1 MQEFEE
7 YEFQICDY
15 HRITTNDSVWHW
27 KYIPE
32 EHLFA
37 SGFITN
43 YNIHRLK
50 RKERLQEEPNN
61 IREYGL
67 DGLSLNSDGIYNGL
81 QAKCW
86 NPKKYLTA
94 SDLGSFLAVIFTR
107 LMTRN
112 PLSCGY
118 LYHTCRIQ
126 ADVKDSFKHHPNLI
140 SKLLLFNKIEETQI
154 IGSEK
159 DFELYPPQK
168 DALIALKNGWEN
180 CGLVSMPCALG
191 KTVLLGNYLRDVQ
204 PKHVIIL
211 SPLRV
216 LTKQILDRI
225 NPFIPEKE
233 CVLVDSDEGGTTNIE
248 DVKKVLENPCL
259 ISITYESFLNIFVES
274 GEIEI
279 EDALIVVDEAH
290 NLIQYSEIMDYLNDL
305 SEKSLLLTATPSETM
320 MEYLNCDIIYE
331 YLMSEAIR
339 ENYICDYLINVPVLD
354 LVDNRVDIDIPDELK
369 HLNSDLTM
377 KCLFLLSGM
386 LETGSRRCIIYC
398 CSIEECEVFN
408 EIFSDISRNYHG
420 IQCWSNSITA
430 NTNITNR
437 NEILN
442 NFQNNEAKIS
452 ILSSVRILNEGVNI
466 VKCDSVF
473 ITKVNDNEIVAVQ
486 RMCRANRKDR
496 ENPCKIANCF
506 IWADDLDKTV
516 EMLQF
521 LKTNDESRFYNKIVA
536 RNGNYERK
544 GEATEIKKDID
555 YTKTLK
561 EYISV
566 RSMNYEDIWK
576 MKLENVRKY
585 IFENNKLPSKH
596 DKNKSIKT
604 LGIWVITQKQ
614 NYAKKEKIMKTPE
627 IRKLWEE
634 FIEKYSK
641 YFLNNEEQWEI
652 TLKVVRKYID
662 ENNKLPST
670 TDKNASIKKLGK
682 WLSKQKTNYAKKEKI
697 MKSPE
702 IRKLWEK
709 FQEKYSEYF
718 ISNNEQWENTL
729 KIISEH
735 VDENNNLPSTHDKD
749 ESIKKLGSWIGTQ
762 KNNYSKEKEI
772 MKSPKIRK
780 LWEKFQEK
788 YSEYFISNEEQW
800 KITLKLISEYV
811 DENKKLPSQYDKT
824 ESIKKL
830 GQWIQNQKTKYSKK
844 EHIMKTSPEICKL
857 WEKFQEKYSEY
868 FISNEEKW
876 ENTLKLIEEYVDEN
890 KKFPSKHDKN
900 ESIKKLGQWLLIQKQ
915 NYAKKEQIMK
925 TPEIHKLWVEFQKKY
940 SEYFISNEEQWKNN
954 FQKVNEYI
962 DKNNKLPSEN
972 DKNDSIKKLSIWIQ
986 NQKKKYGK
994 KEFIMKNLEI
1004 SKLWEEF
1011 QKKYSKY

>member
-15 HRITTNDSVWHW
+15 HRITTNDYVWHW

-43 YNIHRLK
+43 YNTHRLK
-50 RKERLQEEPNN
+50 RKERLREEPNN

-67 DGLSLNSDGIYNGL
+67 DGLSFNRDGIYHGL

-86 NPKKYLTA
+86 NSKKYLTA
-94 SDLGSFLAVIFTR
+94 SDLGSFLNVIFTR
-107 LMTRN
+107 LMTIN
-112 PLSCGY
+112 QLSCGY
-118 LYHTCRIQ
+118 LYHTCRLQ
-126 ADVKDSFKHHPNLI
+126 ADVRDSFKHHPNLI
-140 SKLLLFNKIEETQI
+140 SKLLPFNKIEETYI

-159 DFELYPPQK
+159 NFELYPPQK

-204 PKHVIIL
+204 PKHAIIL

-225 NPFIPEKE
+225 HPFIPEKKS
-233 CVLVDSDEGGTTNIE
+233 VLVDSDERGTTNIE
-248 DVKKVLENPCL
+248 DVKKFLENPCL

-290 NLIQYSEIMDYLNDL
+290 NLIQYPEIMDYLNDL
-305 SEKSLLLTATPSETM
+305 SEKSVLLTATPSETM

-339 ENYICDYLINVPVLD
+339 ENYVCDYLINVPILD
-354 LVDNRVDIDIPDELK
+354 LVDNRVDIDIPDELQ
-369 HLNSDLTM
+369 HLNNDLTM

-408 EIFSDISRNYHG
+408 EIFSEISRNYHG
-420 IQCWSNSITA
+420 IECWSNSITA
-430 NTNITNR
+430 NTNVR
-437 NEILN
+437 KRDEILN
-442 NFQNNEAKIS
+442 NFQNNAAKIS
-452 ILSSVRILNEGVNI
+452 ILSSVRILNEGINI

-486 RMCRANRKDR
+486 RMCRANRKDA

-544 GEATEIKKDID
+544 REATEIKKDID
-555 YTKTLK
+555 YTKSLK

-576 MKLENVRKY
+576 MKLENVGKY
-585 IFENNKLPSKH
+585 IDVNNKLPSSI
-596 DKNKSIKT
+596 DKN
-604 LGIWVITQKQ
+604 
-614 NYAKKEKIMKTPE
+614 
-627 IRKLWEE
+627 
-634 FIEKYSK
+634 
-641 YFLNNEEQWEI
+641 
-652 TLKVVRKYID
+652 D
-662 ENNKLPST
+662 
-670 TDKNASIKKLGK
+670 SIKKLGI
-682 WLSKQKTNYAKKEKI
+682 WIYHQKQNY
-697 MKSPE
+697 
-702 IRKLWEK
+702 L
-709 FQEKYSEYF
+709 
-718 ISNNEQWENTL
+718 
-729 KIISEH
+729 
-735 VDENNNLPSTHDKD
+735 
-749 ESIKKLGSWIGTQ
+749 
-762 KNNYSKEKEI
+762 KEKEI
-772 MKSPKIRK
+772 MKSPENRK
-780 LWEKFQEK
+780 LWEEFTEKYSEYLQSNEKQWENTLKVISEYIDKNKKLPSQYDKNDSITKLGSWIQNQKINYTKKEQIMKSPEILKLWEEFQEK

-800 KITLKLISEYV
+800 ENTLKVVGKYI
-811 DENKKLPSQYDKT
+811 DENNKLPSTIDKN

-830 GQWIQNQKTKYSKK
+830 GQWVSCQKQKYAKK
-844 EHIMKTSPEICKL
+844 EKIMKSPQIRKL
-857 WEKFQEKYSEY
+857 WEEFQEKYSEY
-868 FISNEEKW
+868 FIRNKEKW

-900 ESIKKLGQWLLIQKQ
+900 ESIKKLGAWIQNQKT
-915 NYAKKEQIMK
+915 NYAKKENIMK
-925 TPEIHKLWVEFQKKY
+925 TPEIC
-940 SEYFISNEEQWKNN
+940 
-954 FQKVNEYI
+954 
-962 DKNNKLPSEN
+962 
-972 DKNDSIKKLSIWIQ
+972 
-986 NQKKKYGK
+986 
-994 KEFIMKNLEI
+994 
-1004 SKLWEEF
+1004 KLWEEF
-1011 QKKYSKY
+1011 QKKYSEY

>member
-1 MQEFEE
+1 MQEFEK

-43 YNIHRLK
+43 YNTHRLK
-50 RKERLQEEPNN
+50 RKERLREEPNN

-67 DGLSLNSDGIYNGL
+67 DGLSFNNDGIYHGL

-107 LMTRN
+107 LMSRN

-118 LYHTCRIQ
+118 LYHTCRLQ
-126 ADVKDSFKHHPNLI
+126 ADVKDSFKYHPNLI
-140 SKLLLFNKIEETQI
+140 SKLLPFNKIEETHI

-191 KTVLLGNYLRDVQ
+191 KTVLLGNYLRDIQ
-204 PKHVIIL
+204 PKHAIIL

-225 NPFIPEKE
+225 HPFIPEKE

-279 EDALIVVDEAH
+279 EDALIVIDEAH
-290 NLIQYSEIMDYLNDL
+290 NLIQYQQIMDYLNDL

-339 ENYICDYLINVPVLD
+339 ENYICDYLINVPILD

-408 EIFSDISRNYHG
+408 EIFSEISRNYHG
-420 IQCWSNSITA
+420 IECWSNSITA
-430 NTNITNR
+430 NTNVRKR

-452 ILSSVRILNEGVNI
+452 ILSSVRILNEGINI
-466 VKCDSVF
+466 IKCDSVF

-486 RMCRANRKDR
+486 RMCRANRKDG

-544 GEATEIKKDID
+544 GEAIEIKKDID

-576 MKLENVRKY
+576 MKLENVEIY
-585 IFENNKLPSKH
+585 ICEN
-596 DKNKSIKT
+596 
-604 LGIWVITQKQ
+604 
-614 NYAKKEKIMKTPE
+614 EK
-627 IRKLWEE
+627 
-634 FIEKYSK
+634 
-641 YFLNNEEQWEI
+641 
-652 TLKVVRKYID
+652 
-662 ENNKLPST
+662 
-670 TDKNASIKKLGK
+670 
-682 WLSKQKTNYAKKEKI
+682 
-697 MKSPE
+697 
-702 IRKLWEK
+702 
-709 FQEKYSEYF
+709 
-718 ISNNEQWENTL
+718 
-729 KIISEH
+729 
-735 VDENNNLPSTHDKD
+735 LPSTHDKD
-749 ESIKKLGSWIGTQ
+749 E
-762 KNNYSKEKEI
+762 Y
-772 MKSPKIRK
+772 
-780 LWEKFQEK
+780 
-788 YSEYFISNEEQW
+788 
-800 KITLKLISEYV
+800 
-811 DENKKLPSQYDKT
+811 
-824 ESIKKL
+824 
-830 GQWIQNQKTKYSKK
+830 
-844 EHIMKTSPEICKL
+844 
-857 WEKFQEKYSEY
+857 
-868 FISNEEKW
+868 
-876 ENTLKLIEEYVDEN
+876 
-890 KKFPSKHDKN
+890 
-900 ESIKKLGQWLLIQKQ
+900 IKKLGQWLSTQKQ

-925 TPEIHKLWVEFQKKY
+925 TPEIRKLWEEFQEKY
-940 SEYFISNEEQWKNN
+940 SEYFTSNDEQWQNTLKVVRKYIDENEKLPSRTDKDESIKKISKWLSHQKQNYAKEKEIMKTPEIRKLWEEFQEKYSEYFISNDEQWENTLKVVRKYICENNKLPSTHDKDEYIKKLGAWLSLQKQNYAKKIKIMKSPEIRKLWEEFQEKYLEYFISNEEQWENN
-954 FQKVNEYI
+954 LKVVRKYI
-962 DKNNKLPSEN
+962 DENNKLPSRT
-972 DKNDSIKKLSIWIQ
+972 DKDEYIKKLGQWLS
-986 NQKKKYGK
+986 NQKTNYAKKIN
-994 KEFIMKNLEI
+994 IMKNPQI
-1004 SKLWEEF
+1004 CKLWEEF
-1011 QKKYSKY
+1011 KEKYSEYFR

>member
-43 YNIHRLK
+43 YNTHRLK
-50 RKERLQEEPNN
+50 RKERLREEPNN

-67 DGLSLNSDGIYNGL
+67 DGLSFNSDGIYHGL

-107 LMTRN
+107 LMKIN

-140 SKLLLFNKIEETQI
+140 SYLLPFNKIEETHI
-154 IGSEK
+154 ICSEK
-159 DFELYPPQK
+159 DYELYPPQK

-191 KTVLLGNYLRDVQ
+191 KTILLGNYLEDVQ
-204 PKHVIIL
+204 PKHAIIL
-211 SPLRV
+211 SPLKV
-216 LTKQILDRI
+216 LTKQMLDRI
-225 NPFIPEKE
+225 HQFIPDKN
-233 CVLVDSDEGGTTNIE
+233 CILVDSDEGGTTDIIE
-248 DVKKVLENPCL
+248 IKNFIENPCL

-279 EDALIVVDEAH
+279 EDALIVIDEAH
-290 NLIQYSEIMDYLNDL
+290 NIIQYPEIIDYLNDL

-320 MEYLNCDIIYE
+320 MEYLKCDIIYE

-354 LVDNRVDIDIPDELK
+354 LVDNRVDIDIPDELQ
-369 HLNSDLTM
+369 HLNNDLTM

-408 EIFSDISRNYHG
+408 EIFNDISRNYHG
-420 IQCWSNSITA
+420 IECWSNSITA
-430 NTNITNR
+430 NTNVR
-437 NEILN
+437 KRDEILN
-442 NFQNNEAKIS
+442 NFQNNAAKIS
-452 ILSSVRILNEGVNI
+452 ILSSVRILNEGINI

-473 ITKVNDNEIVAVQ
+473 ITKVNNNEIVAVQ

-506 IWADDLDKTV
+506 IWADDLDRTV

-544 GEATEIKKDID
+544 GEATEID
-555 YTKTLK
+555 YTKSLK

-576 MKLENVRKY
+576 MKLENV
-585 IFENNKLPSKH
+585 S
-596 DKNKSIKT
+596 
-604 LGIWVITQKQ
+604 
-614 NYAKKEKIMKTPE
+614 
-627 IRKLWEE
+627 
-634 FIEKYSK
+634 
-641 YFLNNEEQWEI
+641 
-652 TLKVVRKYID
+652 KYID
-662 ENNKLPST
+662 ENKKLPSSH
-670 TDKNASIKKLGK
+670 DKNDSIKTLEK
-682 WLSKQKTNYAKKEKI
+682 WISHQKTNYEKKEQI
-697 MKSPE
+697 MKNLE
-702 IRKLWEK
+702 IRVLWEK
-709 FQEKYSEYF
+709 FIEKYSEYF
-718 ISNNEQWENTL
+718 ISNEEQWKKNLENVC
-729 KIISEH
+729 KYIY
-735 VDENNNLPSTHDKD
+735 ENNKLPSTIDKND
-749 ESIKKLGSWIGTQ
+749 SIKKLGYWVSTQ
-762 KNNYSKEKEI
+762 KKNYEKKQFI
-772 MKSPKIRK
+772 MKNLEICK
-780 LWEKFQEK
+780 LWEEFQEK

-800 KITLKLISEYV
+800 KNNLKKISKYI
-811 DENKKLPSQYDKT
+811 DLNNKLPSRIDKNDF
-824 ESIKKL
+824 IKKL
-830 GQWIQNQKTKYSKK
+830 SIWLSTQKENYAKK
-844 EHIMKTSPEICKL
+844 EQIMKKSEICEL
-857 WEKFQEKYSEY
+857 WEKFIEKYFEY

-876 ENTLKLIEEYVDEN
+876 
-890 KKFPSKHDKN
+890 
-900 ESIKKLGQWLLIQKQ
+900 
-915 NYAKKEQIMK
+915 
-925 TPEIHKLWVEFQKKY
+925 
-940 SEYFISNEEQWKNN
+940 KNN
-954 FQKVNEYI
+954 LKEICDYI
-962 DKNNKLPSEN
+962 DKNKNLPSQI
-972 DKNDSIKKLSIWIQ
+972 DKNDSIKKLGYWVSH
-986 NQKKKYGK
+986 
-994 KEFIMKNLEI
+994 
-1004 SKLWEEF
+1004 
-1011 QKKYSKY
+1011 

>member
-15 HRITTNDSVWHW
+15 HRITTNDYVWHW

-43 YNIHRLK
+43 YNTHRLK
-50 RKERLQEEPNN
+50 RKERLREEPNN

-67 DGLSLNSDGIYNGL
+67 DGLSFNRDGIYHGL

-86 NPKKYLTA
+86 NSKKYLTA
-94 SDLGSFLAVIFTR
+94 SDLGSFLNVIFTR
-107 LMTRN
+107 LMTIN
-112 PLSCGY
+112 QLSCGY
-118 LYHTCRIQ
+118 LYHTCRLQ
-126 ADVKDSFKHHPNLI
+126 ADVRDSFKHHPNLI
-140 SKLLLFNKIEETQI
+140 SKLLPFNKIEETYI

-159 DFELYPPQK
+159 NFELYPPQK

-204 PKHVIIL
+204 PKHAIIL

-225 NPFIPEKE
+225 HPFIPEKKS
-233 CVLVDSDEGGTTNIE
+233 VLVDSDERGTTNIE
-248 DVKKVLENPCL
+248 DVKKFLENPCL

-290 NLIQYSEIMDYLNDL
+290 NLIQYPEIMDYLNDL
-305 SEKSLLLTATPSETM
+305 SEKSVLLTATPSETM

-339 ENYICDYLINVPVLD
+339 ENYVCDYLINVPILD
-354 LVDNRVDIDIPDELK
+354 LVDNRVDIDIPDELQ
-369 HLNSDLTM
+369 HLNNDLTM

-408 EIFSDISRNYHG
+408 EIFSEISRNYHG
-420 IQCWSNSITA
+420 IECWSNSITA
-430 NTNITNR
+430 NTNVR
-437 NEILN
+437 KRDEILN
-442 NFQNNEAKIS
+442 NFQNNAAKIS
-452 ILSSVRILNEGVNI
+452 ILSSVRILNEGINI

-486 RMCRANRKDR
+486 RMCRANRKDA

-544 GEATEIKKDID
+544 REATEIKKDID
-555 YTKTLK
+555 YTKSLK

-576 MKLENVRKY
+576 MKLENVGKY
-585 IFENNKLPSKH
+585 IDVNNKLPSSI
-596 DKNKSIKT
+596 DKN
-604 LGIWVITQKQ
+604 
-614 NYAKKEKIMKTPE
+614 
-627 IRKLWEE
+627 
-634 FIEKYSK
+634 
-641 YFLNNEEQWEI
+641 
-652 TLKVVRKYID
+652 D
-662 ENNKLPST
+662 
-670 TDKNASIKKLGK
+670 SIKKLGI
-682 WLSKQKTNYAKKEKI
+682 WIYHQKQNY
-697 MKSPE
+697 
-702 IRKLWEK
+702 L
-709 FQEKYSEYF
+709 
-718 ISNNEQWENTL
+718 
-729 KIISEH
+729 
-735 VDENNNLPSTHDKD
+735 
-749 ESIKKLGSWIGTQ
+749 
-762 KNNYSKEKEI
+762 KEKEI
-772 MKSPKIRK
+772 MKSPENRK
-780 LWEKFQEK
+780 LWEEFTEKYSEYLQSNEKQWENTLKVISEYIDKNKKLPSQYDKNDSIKKLGQWIATQKKNYSKKEFIMKTPQICKLWEEFIEIYSGYFINNEEKWENTLKVISEYIDKNKKLPSKYDKNDSITKLGSWIQNQKINYTKKEQIMKSPEILKLWEEFQEK

-800 KITLKLISEYV
+800 ENTLKVVGKYI
-811 DENKKLPSQYDKT
+811 DENNKLPSTIDKN

-830 GQWIQNQKTKYSKK
+830 GQWVSCQKQKYAKK
-844 EHIMKTSPEICKL
+844 EKIMKSPQIRKL
-857 WEKFQEKYSEY
+857 WEEFQEKYSEY
-868 FISNEEKW
+868 FIRNKEKW

-900 ESIKKLGQWLLIQKQ
+900 ESIKKLGAWIQNQKT
-915 NYAKKEQIMK
+915 NYAKKENIMK
-925 TPEIHKLWVEFQKKY
+925 TPEIC
-940 SEYFISNEEQWKNN
+940 
-954 FQKVNEYI
+954 
-962 DKNNKLPSEN
+962 
-972 DKNDSIKKLSIWIQ
+972 
-986 NQKKKYGK
+986 
-994 KEFIMKNLEI
+994 
-1004 SKLWEEF
+1004 KLWEEF
-1011 QKKYSKY
+1011 QKKYSEY

>member
-50 RKERLQEEPNN
+50 RKERLKEEPNN

-67 DGLSLNSDGIYNGL
+67 DGLSFNSDGIYHGL

-140 SKLLLFNKIEETQI
+140 SNLLLFNKIEETHI

-204 PKHVIIL
+204 PKHAIIL

-225 NPFIPEKE
+225 HPFIPEKKS
-233 CVLVDSDEGGTTNIE
+233 VLVDSDEGGTTNIE
-248 DVKKVLENPCL
+248 DVKKFLENPCL
-259 ISITYESFLNIFVES
+259 ISITYESFLNIFIES

-279 EDALIVVDEAH
+279 EDALLVIDEAH
-290 NLIQYSEIMDYLNDL
+290 NLIQYPEIMDYLNDL
-305 SEKSLLLTATPSETM
+305 SDKSLLLTATPSETM

-354 LVDNRVDIDIPDELK
+354 LVDNRVDIDIPDGLK

-408 EIFSDISRNYHG
+408 EIFSQISRNYHG
-420 IQCWSNSITA
+420 IECWSNSITA
-430 NTNITNR
+430 NINVR
-437 NEILN
+437 KRDEILK
-442 NFQNNEAKIS
+442 NFQNNAAKIS

-521 LKTNDESRFYNKIVA
+521 LKTNDESRFYNKIIA

-544 GEATEIKKDID
+544 GEATEVKKDID
-555 YTKTLK
+555 YINSLK

-576 MKLENVRKY
+576 MKLENVSKY
-585 IFENNKLPSKH
+585 IDENKKLPSSI
-596 DKNKSIKT
+596 DKNEFIKK
-604 LGIWVITQKQ
+604 LGIWISIQKQ
-614 NYAKKEKIMKTPE
+614 NYLKNKYIMKTPK

-634 FIEKYSK
+634 
-641 YFLNNEEQWEI
+641 
-652 TLKVVRKYID
+652 
-662 ENNKLPST
+662 
-670 TDKNASIKKLGK
+670 
-682 WLSKQKTNYAKKEKI
+682 
-697 MKSPE
+697 
-702 IRKLWEK
+702 

-718 ISNNEQWENTL
+718 VNNDDQWKNTL
-729 KIISEH
+729 KEIGKYI
-735 VDENNNLPSTHDKD
+735 DK
-749 ESIKKLGSWIGTQ
+749 
-762 KNNYSKEKEI
+762 
-772 MKSPKIRK
+772 
-780 LWEKFQEK
+780 
-788 YSEYFISNEEQW
+788 
-800 KITLKLISEYV
+800 
-811 DENKKLPSQYDKT
+811 NKKLPSQYDKNY
-824 ESIKKL
+824 SIKKL
-830 GQWIQNQKTKYSKK
+830 SSWMQTQKKNYLKKQN
-844 EHIMKTSPEICKL
+844 IMKTSSEILKL
-857 WEKFQEKYSEY
+857 WEEFQEKYSEY

-876 ENTLKLIEEYVDEN
+876 KNTLKEIVEYINEN
-890 KKFPSKHDKN
+890 NKLPLDSDKN
-900 ESIKKLGQWLLIQKQ
+900 ESIKKLCNWLSRQKQ
-915 NYAKKEQIMK
+915 NYTKKEKIMK
-925 TPEIHKLWVEFQKKY
+925 TSSKICELWEEFQEKY
-940 SEYFISNEEQWKNN
+940 SEFFISNEEQWKNTLI
-954 FQKVNEYI
+954 KICKYI
-962 DKNNKLPSEN
+962 DENKKLPSESNMN
-972 DKNDSIKKLSIWIQ
+972 DSIKKLSCWIQNQKKNYSKKEKIMKNLKIYKLWEEFQEKYSEYFMSNEEQWKNTLIKICKYIDENKKLPSQYNKNDSIKKLGKWIQ
-986 NQKKKYGK
+986 YQKQNYAK
-994 KEFIMKNLEI
+994 KERIMKTSLENRE
-1004 SKLWEEF
+1004 LWEEF
-1011 QKKYSKY
+1011 REKYSNH

>member
-7 YEFQICDY
+7 YEIQICDY

-43 YNIHRLK
+43 YNTHRLK
-50 RKERLQEEPNN
+50 RKERLREEPNN

-67 DGLSLNSDGIYNGL
+67 DGLSFNSDGIYHGL

-140 SKLLLFNKIEETQI
+140 SKLLPFNKIEETHI
-154 IGSEK
+154 ICSEK

-204 PKHVIIL
+204 PKHAIIL

-225 NPFIPEKE
+225 HPFIPEKKS
-233 CVLVDSDEGGTTNIE
+233 VLVDSDEGGTTNIE

-259 ISITYESFLNIFVES
+259 ISITYESFLNIFIES

-290 NLIQYSEIMDYLNDL
+290 NLIQYPEIMDYLNDL
-305 SEKSLLLTATPSETM
+305 SDKSLLLTATPSETM

-408 EIFSDISRNYHG
+408 EIFSEISRNYHG
-420 IQCWSNSITA
+420 IQCWTNSITA
-430 NTNITNR
+430 NTNVR
-437 NEILN
+437 KRDEILN
-442 NFQNNEAKIS
+442 NFQNNAAQIS

-486 RMCRANRKDR
+486 RMCRSNRKDR

-544 GEATEIKKDID
+544 SEATEIKKDID
-555 YTKTLK
+555 YTKSLK

-576 MKLENVRKY
+576 MKLENVGKY
-585 IFENNKLPSKH
+585 IDVNNKLPSSI
-596 DKNKSIKT
+596 DKNESIKK
-604 LGIWVITQKQ
+604 LGSWIKNQKK

-641 YFLNNEEQWEI
+641 YFLSNEEHWKNNLQ
-652 TLKVVRKYID
+652 KVCDYID
-662 ENNKLPST
+662 ENNKLPSNS
-670 TDKNASIKKLGK
+670 DIKYSIKILGN
-682 WLSKQKTNYAKKEKI
+682 WCNTQKHNYPKKEQIMKTPEIYKLWEEFLKKYSKYFISNEEQWKNNLKVIEKYIDENKKIPSQRDMNNYIKNLGRWVLRQKQTYEKKQFI

-702 IRKLWEK
+702 IRKLWEE

-718 ISNNEQWENTL
+718 MSNEKQWKNTL
-729 KIISEH
+729 KLLE
-735 VDENNNLPSTHDKD
+735 
-749 ESIKKLGSWIGTQ
+749 
-762 KNNYSKEKEI
+762 
-772 MKSPKIRK
+772 
-780 LWEKFQEK
+780 
-788 YSEYFISNEEQW
+788 
-800 KITLKLISEYV
+800 EYV
-811 DENKKLPSQYDKT
+811 DENKKLPSQHNKNY
-824 ESIKKL
+824 SIKTL
-830 GQWIQNQKTKYSKK
+830 YNWLSTQKTNYAKK
-844 EHIMKTSPEICKL
+844 ENIMKTPEICKL
-857 WEKFQEKYSEY
+857 WEEFQEKYSEY
-868 FISNEEKW
+868 FR
-876 ENTLKLIEEYVDEN
+876 
-890 KKFPSKHDKN
+890 
-900 ESIKKLGQWLLIQKQ
+900 
-915 NYAKKEQIMK
+915 
-925 TPEIHKLWVEFQKKY
+925 
-940 SEYFISNEEQWKNN
+940 
-954 FQKVNEYI
+954 
-962 DKNNKLPSEN
+962 
-972 DKNDSIKKLSIWIQ
+972 
-986 NQKKKYGK
+986 
-994 KEFIMKNLEI
+994 
-1004 SKLWEEF
+1004 
-1011 QKKYSKY
+1011 